1 LAYRI
6 WCNKSVTI
14 NAIYKR
20 AQIAWRVLTLRV
32 HPRVVDSWLT
42 DALGG
47 QATDS
52 GVKVTEQSALT
63 FSAVFSATRLLSESV
78 GMLPLITY
86 ERTKKGKDRAV
97 DHPVFRL
104 LHDAPNEFMS
114 SVVFRETL
122 QGHLCGWGNAYAEI
136 ERNGS
141 GEVVALWPLLPT
153 RVKAQVKNGKLF
165 YLVTS
170 PQGGQHVLQPA
181 QVLHIPAFGFDGIR
195 GYSPIAMA
203 RQGIGLGLGA
213 EKFAGKFFKNGA
225 MVGGV
230 LEHPDVI
237 GPEASDELRKSLDAL
252 HKGLDNAHRMMILE
266 EGMKYKPTTM
276 PLVDA
281 QFLEHRKFQVAEI
294 ARIFRVPPHMIG
306 DLSKSS
312 FSNIEMQSLE
322 FVIFSLTS
330 WLRRWEQELNR
341 KLFITPQASKR
352 FFVEFLVDGLLR
364 GDITSRFAAY
374 AIARQWGWMSV
385 NDIRRAENKNAIP
398 AGDIYLQPLNMVP
411 AGTLVTKASV
421 TSMRAILVDLEK
433 EFENVD
439 STQ

>member
-1 LAYRI
+1 MRLGLGI
-6 WCNKSVTI
+6 LS
-14 NAIYKR
+14 
-20 AQIAWRVLTLRV
+20 LRV
-32 HPRVVDSWLT
+32 HPRVVDSWF
-42 DALGG
+42 ASAFGG
-47 QATDS
+47 VETDS

-78 GMLPLITY
+78 AMLPLIVY

-104 LHDAPNEFMS
+104 LHDSPNEFMS
-114 SVVFRETL
+114 SVTFRETL

-136 ERNGS
+136 ERSKG
-141 GEVVALWPLLPT
+141 GDVLALWPLMPT
-153 RVKAQVKNGKLF
+153 RVTPRVTHGKLF

-170 PQGGQHVLQPA
+170 PSGGTTVLQPG

-195 GYSPIAMA
+195 GYSPIALA

-213 EKFAGKFFKNGA
+213 EKFAGKFFANGA

-230 LEHPDVI
+230 LEHPTEL
-237 GPEASDELRKSLDAL
+237 GPEGTENIRTSIDAL
-252 HKGLDNAHRMMILE
+252 HKGLDNAHRMLILE
-266 EGMKYKPTTM
+266 EGMKYKSLTM
-276 PLVDA
+276 PLIDA
-281 QFLEHRKFQVAEI
+281 QFLEHRKFQVTEI

-341 KLFITPQASKR
+341 KLFTTPQASKR

-364 GDITSRFAAY
+364 GDIASRFAAY
-374 AIARQWGWMSV
+374 AIARQWGWMNV
-385 NDIRRAENKNAIP
+385 NDIRRAENRNSIGP
-398 AGDIYLQPLNMVP
+398 AGDIYLQPLNMIP
-411 AGTLVTKASV
+411 AGTTVTKASV
-421 TSMRAILVDLEK
+421 MSMRAILADFEK
-433 EFENVD
+433 EFEHAD